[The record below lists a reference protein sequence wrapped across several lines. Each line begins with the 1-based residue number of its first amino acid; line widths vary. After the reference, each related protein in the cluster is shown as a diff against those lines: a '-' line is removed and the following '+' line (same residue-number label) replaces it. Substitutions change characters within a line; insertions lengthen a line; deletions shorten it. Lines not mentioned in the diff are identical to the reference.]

1 MKSVELM
8 MCVPDFP
15 IRDFSFSARKRKR
28 SYVGEFMALTIGLTI
43 EWVIGFVYFWQTI

>member
-15 IRDFSFSARKRKR
+15 IRGFSSWARKRKK
-28 SYVGEFMALTIGLTI
+28 SYVGEFMVLTIVWEDYQIYVLMRQI
-43 EWVIGFVYFWQTI
+43 V